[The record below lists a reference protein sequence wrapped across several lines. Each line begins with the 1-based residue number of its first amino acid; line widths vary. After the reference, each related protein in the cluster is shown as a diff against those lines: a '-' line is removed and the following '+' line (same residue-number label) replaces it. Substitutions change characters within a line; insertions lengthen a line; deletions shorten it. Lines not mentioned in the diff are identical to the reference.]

1 MPPSQGHHLSSARS
15 PPLGFSASAGAAR
28 KIFIPLPL
36 SDEDPE
42 RNDAF
47 ANRFQPCKY
56 QGETSPFISQEE
68 KEQRRNI
75 SLGKRDLRVEF
86 PCQASD
92 GRPTDGP
99 INWALG
105 ESPENRQNQQA
116 VGKVVSHTA

>member
-1 MPPSQGHHLSSARS
+1 M
-15 PPLGFSASAGAAR
+15 GFSASAGAAR

-42 RNDAF
+42 RNDAS

-56 QGETSPFISQEE
+56 QGETRPFISQEE
-68 KEQRRNI
+68 KEQRRNV

-86 PCQASD
+86 PYQASD
-92 GRPTDGP
+92 GRSADGPTD
-99 INWALG
+99 ALG

-116 VGKVVSHTA
+116 TGEVVSHIA